1 MRLKIYLS
9 ALALTVIAEGLLSA
23 QQLRTK
29 ITMSEA
35 EMLVPRFQF
44 KPVKSLDPNT
54 ANPLDTVMT
63 STPGVYMV
71 LYDDNTW
78 KYWRNPEDIAL
89 KEIFTDHW
97 TPDVP
102 NPFDTK
108 LSDLPDEII
117 LRLVDEN
124 MAYKCPDKRRVYSRF
139 GYRHRRRHQGVDLPL
154 TTGDPVYAMFPGKVR
169 MSKYYAAY
177 GNLVIVRHENG
188 LETFYAHLS
197 KRHVE
202 VGDWVEAGEVIGL
215 GGSTGRSTG
224 AHLHLETRYQG
235 YAFDPQWIVDFET
248 GNLRSSLFVL
258 KKKYLS
264 ADSRYVPESI
274 EEELTIYL
282 ADTREKAIADSIA
295 AVKKAA
301 AEKAAKEAAAA
312 KYVTVKSGDT
322 LSLIA
327 KRNGT
332 TVSAI
337 CKLNPGLTTRT
348 VLKIGRKIRVK

>member
-1 MRLKIYLS
+1 M
-9 ALALTVIAEGLLSA
+9 
-23 QQLRTK
+23 
-29 ITMSEA
+29 
-35 EMLVPRFQF
+35 
-44 KPVKSLDPNT
+44 
-54 ANPLDTVMT
+54 
-63 STPGVYMV
+63 
-71 LYDDNTW
+71 
-78 KYWRNPEDIAL
+78 
-89 KEIFTDHW
+89 
-97 TPDVP
+97 
-102 NPFDTK
+102 
-108 LSDLPDEII
+108 
-117 LRLVDEN
+117 
-124 MAYKCPDKRRVYSRF
+124 
-139 GYRHRRRHQGVDLPL
+139 
-154 TTGDPVYAMFPGKVR
+154 
-169 MSKYYAAY
+169 
-177 GNLVIVRHENG
+177 
-188 LETFYAHLS
+188 
-197 KRHVE
+197 
-202 VGDWVEAGEVIGL
+202 
-215 GGSTGRSTG
+215 
-224 AHLHLETRYQG
+224 
-235 YAFDPQWIVDFET
+235 
-248 GNLRSSLFVL
+248 L